1 MNREEHSHVKLEA
14 EVAVGIPQGKEFLRL
29 EEVDRTL
36 P

>member
-1 MNREEHSHVKLEA
+1 MNKEEHSHVKLEA
-14 EVAVGIPQGKEFLRL
+14 EVGGVISQAKECLRL